1 MKRALCFIVAGLALS
16 STSAFLVAAE
26 AKAIHTQKTKDMVI
40 TLENESGQW
49 KQGKNDFVLTFTSAQ
64 NKKAVDAGKVSLN
77 TSMAM
82 PGMAPMLAGANLSP
96 DGPGRYRGAIE
107 FPDRGTRQVTVVW
120 DGPAGKGSTKFSVP
134 VR

>member
-1 MKRALCFIVAGLALS
+1 MKRALCSIVVSLLLTS
-16 STSAFLVAAE
+16 MSTAVSAAD

-40 TLENESGQW
+40 TLENGSGQW
-49 KQGKNDFVLTFTSAQ
+49 KPGTNDFVLTFTSPQ
-64 NKKAVDAGKVSLN
+64 GDKAVDAGKVSLN

-82 PGMAPMLAGANLSP
+82 PGMAPMLAGATLLP
-96 DGPGRYRGAIE
+96 DGPGRYRGTIDFA
-107 FPDRGTRQVTVVW
+107 DRGTRLVTIAW